1 VVLASGSGRSDYKY
15 CLDEETRE
23 LKNRRILN
31 VNWKII
37 FTLKQ
42 IVPPS
47 ANTILIKF
55 GDKRDLAMQI
65 SARKM

>member
-15 CLDEETRE
+15 SLDEETRE

-37 FTLKQ
+37 F
-42 IVPPS
+42 S
-47 ANTILIKF
+47 
-55 GDKRDLAMQI
+55 
-65 SARKM
+65 

>member
-1 VVLASGSGRSDYKY
+1 VSERRERSNAKVVLASGSGTSDYKY

-37 FTLKQ
+37 F
-42 IVPPS
+42 S
-47 ANTILIKF
+47 
-55 GDKRDLAMQI
+55 
-65 SARKM
+65 

>member
-1 VVLASGSGRSDYKY
+1 LKEWDRREKNNEKVVLASGSARSDYKY

-37 FTLKQ
+37 F
-42 IVPPS
+42 S
-47 ANTILIKF
+47 
-55 GDKRDLAMQI
+55 
-65 SARKM
+65 